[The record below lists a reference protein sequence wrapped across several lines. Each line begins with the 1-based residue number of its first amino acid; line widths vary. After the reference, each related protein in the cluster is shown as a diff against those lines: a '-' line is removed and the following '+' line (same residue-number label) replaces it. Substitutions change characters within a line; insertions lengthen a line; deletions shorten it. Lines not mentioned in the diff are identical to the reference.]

1 MAQDSAKRQTLRP
14 RAKLLP
20 RQSPCDT
27 GAARLR
33 REPRLT
39 ETQEPT
45 APGGGAVAPRPPA
58 AFLGGTAVKSSQE
71 NPRFSAAPKQV
82 LF

>member
-45 APGGGAVAPRPPA
+45 APGGGGGGGAETTSRFPRRHRCEVQPGKPT
-58 AFLGGTAVKSSQE
+58 F
-71 NPRFSAAPKQV
+71 
-82 LF
+82 

>member
-45 APGGGAVAPRPPA
+45 APGGGGGAAPRPPA

-71 NPRFSAAPKQV
+71 NPRFMV
-82 LF
+82 